1 MTLLQTKPN
10 QTERMKMEVEPE
22 LDGQVASEPEAGALY
37 RQYIRRVPV
46 IGKSESCLDVL
57 NVFAKDPRIPCVIYC
72 DETDTPA
79 GLIMRDVFYQRMM
92 GRFAVDLYYSK
103 PAFEFAD
110 HQPTRVD
117 ISEKVGTLLDL
128 SLQRPDSKFYDCVL
142 ITDAGRLLGV
152 LTVRDLMSLSSGLQ
166 AEAEEKRELILQES
180 YRHTRNIQ
188 SSLSDVRTAAARTN
202 SECIRMREWSQTGKA
217 KLDLVRTSYLGLVED
232 MTKRE
237 GQASELA
244 ADASRIFSITG
255 MITELANQSSLL
267 AMNASIEAAHA
278 GEHGRGFQVVAAE
291 VQSLAKQTRK
301 LSGDISQLLDHIQR
315 LAADTAKGAVSSLLE
330 IQSCEGYVTEGAQ
343 MFNEMDNAVQEVE
356 KSGNQVYQ
364 LAEETVRRVERVKD
378 ELAGMNTGQA
388 ALMEERSNL

>member
-1 MTLLQTKPN
+1 
-10 QTERMKMEVEPE
+10 MEVEPV
-22 LDGQVASEPEAGALY
+22 LDGQAANELEAGALY

-46 IGKSESCLDVL
+46 ITKSESCLDVL
-57 NVFAKDPRIPCVIYC
+57 NVFAKDQRIPCVIYC
-72 DETDTPA
+72 DEADTPR

-103 PAFEFAD
+103 PAFQFAD

-117 ISEKVGTLLDL
+117 IFEKVGTLLEL

-142 ITDAGRLLGV
+142 ITDEGRLLGV
-152 LTVRDLMSLSSGLQ
+152 LTVRDLMSLSSMLQ

-188 SSLSDVRTAAARTN
+188 SSLTEVRTAAARTN
-202 SECIRMREWSQTGKA
+202 SECIRMREWSQTGKE

-301 LSGDISQLLDHIQR
+301 LSGDISQLLEQIQR
-315 LAADTAKGAVSSLLE
+315 LAADTAKGAVSSLKE

-343 MFNEMDNAVQEVE
+343 MFNEMDNAVQEVQ

-364 LAEETVRRVERVKD
+364 LAEESVKRVERVKD
-378 ELAGMNTGQA
+378 ELAGMNTA
-388 ALMEERSNL
+388 ETSIIEERSNL

>member
-1 MTLLQTKPN
+1 
-10 QTERMKMEVEPE
+10 
-22 LDGQVASEPEAGALY
+22 
-37 RQYIRRVPV
+37 
-46 IGKSESCLDVL
+46 
-57 NVFAKDPRIPCVIYC
+57 
-72 DETDTPA
+72 
-79 GLIMRDVFYQRMM
+79 MRDVFYQRMM

-103 PAFEFAD
+103 PAFQFAD

-117 ISEKVGTLLDL
+117 IFEKVGTLLEL

-142 ITDAGRLLGV
+142 ITDEGRLLGV
-152 LTVRDLMSLSSGLQ
+152 LTVRDLMSLFSMLQ

-188 SSLSDVRTAAARTN
+188 SSLTEVRTAAARTN
-202 SECIRMREWSQTGKA
+202 SECIRMREWSQTGKE

-301 LSGDISQLLDHIQR
+301 LSGDISQLLEQIQR
-315 LAADTAKGAVSSLLE
+315 LAADTAKGAVSSLKE

-343 MFNEMDNAVQEVE
+343 MFNEMDNAVQEVQ

-364 LAEETVRRVERVKD
+364 LAEESVKRVERVKD
-378 ELAGMNTGQA
+378 ELAGMNTA
-388 ALMEERSNL
+388 ETSIIEERSNL